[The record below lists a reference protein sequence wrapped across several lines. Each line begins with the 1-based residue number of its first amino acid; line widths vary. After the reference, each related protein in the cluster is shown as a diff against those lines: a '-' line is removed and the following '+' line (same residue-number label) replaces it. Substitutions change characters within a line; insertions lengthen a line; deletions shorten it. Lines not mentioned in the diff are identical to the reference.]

1 MKGVI
6 WGLAVGCAIG
16 YIVRKLQEEGKFE
29 CVGEYADKYYTMSKN
44 ELKNVVDAAK
54 GKAEELK
61 ERIGKSVKG
70 E

>member
-16 YIVRKLQEEGKFE
+16 YIIRKMQEEGKFE
-29 CVGEYADKYYTMSKN
+29 CVGEYADKYYAMSKN

-54 GKAEELK
+54 SKAEELK